1 MYPFIVVS
9 DTNYGIAFD
18 IVMADTEDEAKKI
31 ATRDGIAWK
40 ESWVIDISK
49 IDCQH
54 TVAYTEKP
62 TGG

>member
-18 IVMADTEDEAKKI
+18 IVMADNEDEAKSI
-31 ATRDGIAWK
+31 AMKDGIAWK
-40 ESWVIDISK
+40 ECRVIDISK

-54 TVAYTEKP
+54 AVAYTEKP